1 MFPVHPGV
9 IQRAGKLRRQ
19 KVREEAEPCG
29 HGLQREADAQTWE
42 PASYQ
47 VLQGP
52 HEGRAEAALVQLLGI
67 SQVNNFVY

>member
-1 MFPVHPGV
+1 MASRERLTRRPGN
-9 IQRAGKLRRQ
+9 
-19 KVREEAEPCG
+19 
-29 HGLQREADAQTWE
+29 